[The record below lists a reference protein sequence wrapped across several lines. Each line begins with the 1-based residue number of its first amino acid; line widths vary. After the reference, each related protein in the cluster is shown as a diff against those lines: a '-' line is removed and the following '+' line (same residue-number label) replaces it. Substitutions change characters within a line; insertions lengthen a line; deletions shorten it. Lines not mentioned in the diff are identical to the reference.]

1 MCLSV
6 PAKLVSI
13 TGEDPKNRTGK
24 VSFGGILK
32 DISLAY
38 TPEVQVGS
46 YVLVH
51 VGFAISVIDEEEAQ
65 FVYSYLNSTDES
77 PDAFGSEPL

>member
-6 PAKLVSI
+6 PAKLLSI
-13 TGEDPKNRTGK
+13 SGEDPSNLTGK

-65 FVYSYLNSTDES
+65 FVYGYLNSTDTEV
-77 PDAFGSEPL
+77 L

>member
-6 PAKLVSI
+6 PAKLLSI
-13 TGEDPKNRTGK
+13 SGDDPLNLTGK
-24 VSFGGILK
+24 VSFGGALK

-51 VGFAISVIDEEEAQ
+51 VGFAISVIDEEEAR
-65 FVYSYLNSTDES
+65 FVYSYLNSRDPRDPEDKGMS
-77 PDAFGSEPL
+77 

>member
-6 PAKLVSI
+6 PAKLLSI
-13 TGEDPKNRTGK
+13 SGEDPSNLTGK

-65 FVYSYLNSTDES
+65 FVYSYLNSTDTEV
-77 PDAFGSEPL
+77 L

>member
-1 MCLSV
+1 MCLSI
-6 PAKLVSI
+6 PAKLLSI
-13 TGEDPKNRTGK
+13 SGENPLDRRGK

-32 DISLAY
+32 EVSLAY

-65 FVYSYLNSTDES
+65 FVFNYLNYSDGAQRELS
-77 PDAFGSEPL
+77 